1 VKAVSEDIMVKH
13 GESGL
18 KIVFFGPSMAGKTSA
33 LSIFHA
39 IKKRE
44 DPEKVYEFLKLEDKK
59 TERTIGFDHAV
70 FGLGDGSKAFKY
82 HLFTVP
88 GQDRFAAM
96 RKVVSTGLHGLII
109 VIDASRTQ
117 WEANQRSLKELF
129 ELLGEKI
136 TNGEIA
142 IQVML
147 NKMDLPEDQR
157 ITPQEAAKL
166 LVESGVKKDLA
177 DAQVNIIYTSCLEAV
192 KDLAKLL
199 KEGSFDPQNRPQ
211 SIQRIVQPIQMII
224 RDILIKEIRKK
235 NN

>member
-1 VKAVSEDIMVKH
+1 MAASDLVVKH
-13 GESGL
+13 GDSGL

-70 FGLGDGSKAFKY
+70 FGLGEGKNTFKY

-96 RKVVSTGLHGLII
+96 RKVVATGLHGLII

-117 WEANQRSLKELF
+117 WEANQKAMKELF
-129 ELLGEKI
+129 ELLGDKI
-136 TNGEIA
+136 SAREIA
-142 IQVML
+142 VQVML
-147 NKMDLPEDQR
+147 NKMDLPVDQR
-157 ITPQEAAKL
+157 ITPQEAAQL
-166 LVESGVKKDLA
+166 LVESKVKDDMG

-192 KDLAKLL
+192 KDLAKAI
-199 KEGSFDPQNRPQ
+199 KEGNFDPKDRPA

-224 RDILIKEIRKK
+224 REILIQEIRRKQVA
-235 NN
+235 